1 MLEKISSP
9 EDLKALDPG
18 KYQELAAEIRQF
30 LLEKVSAHG
39 GHLASNL
46 GVVELTMALHL
57 ALDLPEDKIV
67 WDVGH
72 QAYTHKLLSGRR
84 EGFDSL
90 REYGGLSGFP
100 KRKESDYDCF
110 DTGHSSTSISAGLGL
125 VEARDR
131 LGGAYTVVS
140 VIGDGALSGGMA
152 YEALNNASRLKSNF
166 IIVLNDNNMSI
177 SESTGGFSR
186 YLSGIRLGSGYNNL
200 KRDVR
205 RGLSKVPGVGESL
218 VENISQA
225 KMALKQMMM
234 VPGMLFENLDIT
246 YVGPID
252 GYNVPQMVRIFEE
265 AKKIDRPVLI
275 HVKTK
280 KGKGYEPAERYPAR
294 YHGVSPFDPETGKSL
309 AGNVSPSYTEAFS
322 RALCRL
328 AEKDERVV
336 AVTAAMPEGTGLKR
350 FASLYPDR
358 FYDVGIAEEHAVT
371 FAAGM
376 AAGGLK
382 PVVAVY
388 STFLQRAYDQ
398 ILHDVCLQ
406 QLPVVFALDRAGL
419 VGSDGETHQGVFD
432 LSYLGSIPGMTV
444 FAPKNR
450 YELRDGLK
458 FGLACGVP
466 FAIRYPRGAAWD
478 GLKEYK
484 EPVKMGK
491 SEVIFR
497 GKGIALLAVGSMVET
512 ALSVC
517 EGLKQAG
524 ISATLVNVRF
534 VKPMDTELFLEL
546 AEDHSLFAA
555 LEENVAAGGFGERL
569 SGWFGEQEV
578 KRRVIKA
585 AVPDTFVEQGG
596 TEVLKK
602 KLGLSA
608 DAVLERILKVWKETA
623 RKENVRKE
631 SAGTKVSEKRV
642 YEKGISEEEIY
653 EERASG
659 ERRAGRK
666 GRGIKPSGQKT
677 DGA

>member
-30 LLEKVSAHG
+30 LLKKVSEHG

-72 QAYTHKLLSGRR
+72 QAYTHKLLTGRQ
-84 EGFDSL
+84 EGFDTL

-100 KRKESDYDCF
+100 KRKESSCDCF

-131 LGGAYTVVS
+131 LGESYTVVS

-225 KMALKQMMM
+225 KMALKQMVM

-252 GYNVPQMVRIFEE
+252 GYNIPQMVRIFEE

-280 KGKGYEPAERYPAR
+280 KGKGYEQAERYPAR
-294 YHGVSPFDPETGKSL
+294 YHGVSPFDIETGKSHTES
-309 AGNVSPSYTEAFS
+309 VSPSYTEAFS
-322 RALCRL
+322 RTICRL
-328 AEKDERVV
+328 AENDETIV

-350 FASLYPDR
+350 FSSRYPDR

-376 AAGGLK
+376 AAGGLR

-406 QLPVVFALDRAGL
+406 KLPVVFALDRAGL
-419 VGSDGETHQGVFD
+419 VGSDGETHHGMFD
-432 LSYLGSIPGMTV
+432 LSYLGSIPGMTI

-458 FGLACGVP
+458 FGLSGDVP
-466 FAIRYPRGAAWD
+466 FAIRYPRGTAWA

-484 EPVKMGK
+484 APIEMGK

-497 GKGIALLAVGSMVET
+497 EKGIALLAVGSMVET
-512 ALSVC
+512 ALSVY
-517 EGLKQAG
+517 EGLKEAG
-524 ISATLVNVRF
+524 ISATLINVRF
-534 VKPMDTELFLEL
+534 VKPMDTALFLEL
-546 AEDHSLFAA
+546 LKEHSLFVTM
-555 LEENVAAGGFGERL
+555 EENVATGGFGERFSSWL
-569 SGWFGEQEV
+569 GEQ
-578 KRRVIKA
+578 KLPARVLRA
-585 AVPDTFVEQGG
+585 AIPDTFVEQGPV
-596 TEVLKK
+596 TLLRE

-608 DAVLERILKVWKETA
+608 ASVLERVLKAWRENC
-623 RKENVRKE
+623 RKED
-631 SAGTKVSEKRV
+631 
-642 YEKGISEEEIY
+642 
-653 EERASG
+653 G
-659 ERRAGRK
+659 E
-666 GRGIKPSGQKT
+666 
-677 DGA
+677 

>member
-1 MLEKISSP
+1 MLEQIGSP

-18 KYQELAAEIRQF
+18 KYPELAAEIRQF
-30 LLEKVSAHG
+30 LLEKVSEHG

-72 QAYTHKLLSGRR
+72 QSYTHKLLTGRR
-84 EGFDSL
+84 EGFDTL

-100 KRKESDYDCF
+100 KRKESEYDCF

-131 LGGAYTVVS
+131 LGESYTVVS

-225 KMALKQMMM
+225 KMALKQMVM

-252 GYNVPQMVRIFEE
+252 GYNISQMVRIFEE

-280 KGKGYEPAERYPAR
+280 KGKGYGPAERHPAR
-294 YHGVSPFDPETGKSL
+294 YHGVSPFAVETGKSIKGD
-309 AGNVSPSYTEAFS
+309 ASPSYTEAFS
-322 RALCRL
+322 RTICRL
-328 AEKDERVV
+328 AEKDEKIV
-336 AVTAAMPEGTGLKR
+336 AITAAMTEGTGLKR
-350 FASLYPDR
+350 FSSLYPDR

-406 QLPVVFALDRAGL
+406 KLPVVFALDRAGL
-419 VGSDGETHQGVFD
+419 VGSDGETHHGMFD
-432 LSYLGSIPGMTV
+432 LSYLGSIPGMTI

-458 FGLACGVP
+458 FGLSGNIP
-466 FAIRYPRGAAWD
+466 FAIRYPRGTAWA
-478 GLKEYK
+478 GLREYK
-484 EPVKMGK
+484 APIELGK
-491 SEVIFR
+491 SEVIIR
-497 GKGIALLAVGSMVET
+497 GAGIALLAVGAMAET
-512 ALSVC
+512 ALEVF
-517 EGLKQAG
+517 EGLKAAG
-524 ISATLVNVRF
+524 VSATFINVRF

-546 AEDHSLFAA
+546 LKDHSLFVTM
-555 LEENVAAGGFGERL
+555 EENVATGGFGERFSSWL
-569 SGWFGEQEV
+569 GEQRI
-578 KRRVIKA
+578 KARVIHA
-585 AVPDTFVEQGG
+585 SIPDAFVEQGP
-596 TEVLKK
+596 VMLLKE

-608 DAVLERILKVWKETA
+608 ESILERTLEAWKENGGKKDR
-623 RKENVRKE
+623 RKENRE
-631 SAGTKVSEKRV
+631 
-642 YEKGISEEEIY
+642 
-653 EERASG
+653 
-659 ERRAGRK
+659 
-666 GRGIKPSGQKT
+666 
-677 DGA
+677 

>member
-1 MLEKISSP
+1 MLENISSP

-18 KYQELAAEIRQF
+18 KYQELAEEIRQF
-30 LLEKVSAHG
+30 LLEKVSEHG

-72 QAYTHKLLSGRR
+72 QSYTHKLLSGRR
-84 EGFDSL
+84 DGFDSL

-100 KRKESDYDCF
+100 KRKESEYDCF

-131 LGGAYTVVS
+131 LGESYTVVS

-152 YEALNNASRLKSNF
+152 YEALNNASRLTSNF

-177 SESTGGFSR
+177 SESTGGFSK

-225 KMALKQMMM
+225 KMALKQMVL

-252 GYNVPQMVRIFEE
+252 GYNIPQMVRIFEE
-265 AKKIDRPVLI
+265 AKRIDRPVLI

-280 KGKGYEPAERYPAR
+280 KGKGYGPAERNPSR
-294 YHGVSPFDPETGKSL
+294 YHGVTPFDVETGE
-309 AGNVSPSYTEAFS
+309 GNKKPSAPGYTDAFS
-322 RALCRL
+322 HALCKL
-328 AEKDERVV
+328 AKEDEKIV

-350 FASLYPDR
+350 FSSLYPKR
-358 FYDVGIAEEHAVT
+358 FFDVGIAEEHAVT

-398 ILHDVCLQ
+398 MIHDVCLQ
-406 QLPVVFALDRAGL
+406 KLPVVFAIDRAGL
-419 VGSDGETHQGVFD
+419 VGSDGETHHGMFD
-432 LSYLGSIPGMTV
+432 LSYLCSMPGMTV
-444 FAPKNR
+444 FAPKNK

-458 FGLACGVP
+458 FGLSCGKP
-466 FAIRYPRGAAWD
+466 FAIRYPRGTAWA
-478 GLKEYK
+478 GLKEHK
-484 EPVKMGK
+484 TPLELGK
-491 SEVIFR
+491 SEVVCQ
-497 GKGIALLAVGSMVET
+497 GKDIALLAVGSMVET
-512 ALSVC
+512 GFEVYK
-517 EGLKQAG
+517 ELKKRR
-524 ISATLVNVRF
+524 IDATLINVRF
-534 VKPMDTELFLEL
+534 VKPMDTELFMTLTKT
-546 AEDHSLFAA
+546 HRLFVTM
-555 LEENVAAGGFGERL
+555 EENVETGGFGERVA
-569 SGWFGEQEV
+569 GWICQQSL
-578 KRRVIKA
+578 KTRLIRA
-585 AVPDTFVEQGG
+585 AIPDTFVEQGD
-596 TEVLKK
+596 VALLKK
-602 KLGLSA
+602 NLWLDVES
-608 DAVLERILKVWKETA
+608 VVERIVKCWKE
-623 RKENVRKE
+623 
-631 SAGTKVSEKRV
+631 
-642 YEKGISEEEIY
+642 EKG
-653 EERASG
+653 
-659 ERRAGRK
+659 
-666 GRGIKPSGQKT
+666 
-677 DGA
+677 